1 MSATSMLMCESRRFA
16 VISHTRR
23 AVCGVGSASPHMQGQ
38 LKAAQLGI
46 FYQSTFEYEAI
57 VNFVAFSSLN
67 VVRQWGIYA
76 IQKRPCMPE
85 FI

>member
-1 MSATSMLMCESRRFA
+1 
-16 VISHTRR
+16 
-23 AVCGVGSASPHMQGQ
+23 MQGQ